1 MTFVDI
7 GPGCFTD
14 ERAFCISYK
23 GANYYRACNAP
34 VAEHLTGRSFCVK
47 LEGHAGVAHE
57 DFDGRMVSYGD
68 IVTETAPRPPSNLV
82 AHARRELEIVGE
94 EPQTIEGICKV
105 IQAFADMGHSGGSA
119 SVVIPWINTLLNFTN
134 LTPLTD
140 DPTEWIYHDEMTWGQ
155 PGGIWQNIRNGNAF
169 STDGGQS
176 YRMNEEKGWSTV
188 QYSKR
193 RKVKDEDILERP
205 DELQA
210 KAGGVTPE

>member
-1 MTFVDI
+1 MTFVDL

-23 GANYYRACNAP
+23 GANYYRVCNAP

-68 IVTETAPRPPSNLV
+68 IVTETAQRPPSNLV
-82 AHARRELEIVGE
+82 AHARRELEIIGE
-94 EPQTIEGICKV
+94 EPHTIEGICK
-105 IQAFADMGHSGGSA
+105 IMQAFSDMGHSGGSA
-119 SVVIPWINTLLNFTN
+119 SVVIPWINALLNFHN

-155 PGGIWQNIRNGNAF
+155 PGGIWQNIRNSKAF
-169 STDGGQS
+169 SRDGGLTYTFFEPGKIDVMHNS
-176 YRMNEEKGWSTV
+176 IKKERNEDV
-188 QYSKR
+188 
-193 RKVKDEDILERP
+193 LERS

-210 KAGGVTPE
+210 EAGGVSPE